1 MRRFGML
8 AAAAVVVLALAGCT
22 STGPSGDTVSEAPVD
37 DATAKAAAEAVSQY
51 LERPTS
57 IGIDEPIAGEIPEG
71 KNVYWL
77 QCASPSCVRLGD
89 YLKEATDTVG
99 WKLTIVDAGF
109 TAESVKAAWA
119 QAVAGEPDAVI
130 GSGFSRAFYEDEL
143 QALAARDVPVL
154 NMTTAEAPEDGYAAA
169 QNWGPDFTNAGIRL
183 ANYAMSVSGKN
194 VKAVNMPV
202 SAFENLSL
210 IAEGFTDTIESE
222 CDTCTVD
229 MLDIPV
235 TSIGGDLPTRVVTYL
250 QSHPDVNW
258 VNIGYADMMVGVPAA
273 LRAAGIPDT
282 VKFVTT
288 DTLPTTSVYL
298 EEGDYLVA
306 VEGSPKP
313 EMMWR
318 HIDFLIRHFNGED
331 TSPDTDH
338 TLPVWIIDGD
348 NVPDTTD
355 DFPLVEDYQEQYKT
369 LWGLTS

>member
-1 MRRFGML
+1 MKRIATFSAIAV
-8 AAAAVVVLALAGCT
+8 AALLLAGCT
-22 STGPSGDTVSEAPVD
+22 SAAPSGNNVTQPASDDPV
-37 DATAKAAAEAVSQY
+37 AVAAGEAVAEY

-57 IGIDEPIAGEIPEG
+57 IGITEPIAGEIPED
-71 KNVYWL
+71 KDVYWL

-89 YLKEATDTVG
+89 YLKEATDAVG

-119 QAVAGEPDAVI
+119 QAVAGKPDAVI

-143 QALAARDVPVL
+143 QALAARDIPVL

-183 ANYAMSVSGKN
+183 ANYALSISGED

-202 SAFENLSL
+202 SAFANLSL
-210 IAEGFTDTIESE
+210 IADGFKETIEE
-222 CDTCTVD
+222 ACDTCTVD
-229 MLDIPV
+229 TLDIPV

-298 EEGDYLVA
+298 EQGDYLFA

-331 TSPDTDH
+331 TAPATDH
-338 TLPVWIIDGD
+338 TLPVWIINGK

-355 DFPLVEDYQEQYKT
+355 DFPLVEDYKDQYKA
-369 LWGLTS
+369 LWGLGK

>member
-1 MRRFGML
+1 MRRFGL
-8 AAAAVVVLALAGCT
+8 IAAVAVAVLVMTGCT
-22 STGPSGDTVSEAPVD
+22 SQATGTGGSEQAPAD
-37 DATAKAAAEAVSQY
+37 DATAKAAAEAVEAY

-57 IGIDEPIAGEIPEG
+57 IGITDPIVGEIPSE
-71 KNVYWL
+71 KDVYWL

-89 YLKEATDTVG
+89 YLKEATDAVG

-119 QAVAGEPDAVI
+119 QAVAGSPDAVI

-169 QNWGPDFTNAGIRL
+169 QNWGPDFTDAGVRL
-183 ANYAMSVSGKN
+183 ADYALSISGEG
-194 VKAVNMPV
+194 VRAVNMPV
-202 SAFENLSL
+202 SAFANLGL
-210 IAEGFTDTIESE
+210 IADGFAETITKK

-229 MLDIPV
+229 TLDIPV

-258 VNIGYADMMVGVPAA
+258 VNIGYADMMVGIPAA
-273 LRAAGIPDT
+273 LRAAGISDS

-298 EEGDYLVA
+298 ENGDYLVA

-331 TSPDTDH
+331 TTPATDH
-338 TLPVWIIDGD
+338 TLPVWIIDGA
-348 NVPDTTD
+348 NVPDTSD
-355 DFPLVEDYQEQYKT
+355 DFPLVEDYKDQYKA